1 MHRAAIAEKE
11 DAVRSRLDTVTEL
24 SAKLTESLRANTGE
38 EVTYYLV
45 SQRAVLWN
53 NDNELYVPGGEA
65 AGGARG

>member
-1 MHRAAIAEKE
+1 MTHHLHRAANAEKE

-45 SQRAVLWN
+45 R
-53 NDNELYVPGGEA
+53 P
-65 AGGARG
+65 ARSSVE

>member
-38 EVTYYLV
+38 EVTYYLDL
-45 SQRAVLWN
+45 SAHSSA
-53 NDNELYVPGGEA
+53 E
-65 AGGARG
+65 

>member
-1 MHRAAIAEKE
+1 MTYINFILSSVLLENLHRAAIAEKE

-45 SQRAVLWN
+45 RTALSSV
-53 NDNELYVPGGEA
+53 E
-65 AGGARG
+65 

>member
-38 EVTYYLV
+38 EVPYLPYYLV
-45 SQRAVLWN
+45 RSARSSAV
-53 NDNELYVPGGEA
+53 
-65 AGGARG
+65 